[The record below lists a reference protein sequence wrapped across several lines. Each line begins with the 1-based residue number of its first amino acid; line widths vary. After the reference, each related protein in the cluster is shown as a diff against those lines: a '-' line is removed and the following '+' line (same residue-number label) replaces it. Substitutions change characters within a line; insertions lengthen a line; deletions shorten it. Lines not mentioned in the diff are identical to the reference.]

1 MAKAILMKGGSGGV
15 TSSDVTASKAQ
26 VLQGYRTITSDS
38 DDEVAE
44 GTIKS
49 VDTSANNYRINKS
62 VNCGID
68 NWSDATNPVFYVDFP
83 HGDAF
88 YNRPDGHPHV
98 CIDADKLGNALEYI
112 QNGM

>member
-26 VLQGYRTITSDS
+26 VLKGYRTITSDS

-88 YNRPDGHPHV
+88 YLSLIH
-98 CIDADKLGNALEYI
+98 I
-112 QNGM
+112 